1 MVDYSE
7 ILMQSMDVLV
17 NKRLSELEFDKTII
31 CTVIDASN
39 AENGEYEVT
48 DGATTFSAYSK
59 DVTFKEEDSVYVTI
73 PNGDYGNQKLIVGKH
88 VSPGESLTYISPLDS
103 FINITG
109 DLCNFTS
116 TASLLANS
124 KNTITKNGESLD
136 VPNRKT
142 IWKATVQN
150 GKGFERLGIQAEFKT
165 WLKKLRVNSGNFGLC
180 LFVSYIDKASVNAE
194 DSVKVAQFVLDSD
207 DMYGNP
213 YNFES
218 FYSQSKTFD
227 VSFIKGQ
234 ITDLELVFYQDANF
248 GTSTGEAAPTKDSV
262 TGNTLMDNIFVQNV
276 QVGFG
281 YDITKFDDDAVL
293 IYCLNEPTYNLNN
306 LTQENHKTLKLRWIR
321 ATNEGI
327 YSVDAEDEIPEN
339 AEIHWYK
346 YQLKIQDEV
355 DELAGPLW
363 FEIEEGRNKLT
374 LEVDPDT
381 TEYSQ
386 QYKAIIEVPS
396 RQWIT
401 NQLDEEMNI
410 DYKLL
415 VINAEGKGD
424 DSDEKKL
431 LNQYEFDIQSQR
443 KIYASEPIE
452 FKSEVPVFDKMTA
465 DLINGLQ
472 ILVDEKGYKGNYL
485 LYNLSNQIQ
494 NSNEATKM
502 RVMRATY
509 KSLVTGEQTL
519 DGAESIVWKIPL
531 TNSMIYPPEDGKE
544 YKSTDAATSY
554 WVENGFAYI
563 KRLSGKSAA
572 IAQDPGTVSDW
583 SCEQKFRIKD
593 YYQESATN
601 NTVYCY
607 VIKNNVAYEASQEMT
622 FGPMGTNGTDFTFRM
637 SFESDNV
644 GITGQGNQIIKV
656 NLSMFDFNN
665 EKVPNFWNNGVNI
678 SWYHLNDADKDRLY
692 FCDEFGNKLS
702 TAPTI
707 NADKC
712 FYIRYVGGA
721 SIPHAA
727 ILQAQVTADPT
738 VAAGTKVL
746 NAVKLTCYLPIPYRA
761 NKDYCGIEGATK
773 ILYDSSGTKAD
784 YYKERY
790 RLWAVDG
797 LDQKEITDGVTWAIF
812 HPSYEAG
819 KDGSVVIDGWTYN
832 EENPEDETPI
842 GVEAAKN
849 HAPTFFPRL
858 TAANTITVPSM
869 YTELDGKTDR
879 DIYVTATRNG
889 TLVWSQPIMMT
900 RDAFS
905 STMLN
910 AWDGG
915 LTIDEENGTILSTM
929 IGAGKK
935 DSENR
940 FEGVMMGDVTDA
952 ISSSTLLGLY
962 GFNKGI
968 QSFGWKI
975 DGTGFIGKS
984 GQGQIIFDGNRGTI
998 SSGIWSISKQRIGME
1013 IDLDGP
1019 TAANKISTGS
1029 SMKMYGAAGQVE
1041 IDTSKDSKNLFVIK
1055 GRTNPVKA
1063 DGTTPIN
1070 NYFNFK
1076 YSDMLKISVDVAAAR
1091 REDTNNKPT
1100 GTDEVSTPTSFYLQ
1114 SLGYTPKG
1122 DNPKGTRLDLQNGY
1136 FYSFGQYG
1144 RIQFATG
1151 NTTFFRLADADNN
1164 VLFIIKGG
1172 TKNGSANAD
1181 SDNADG
1187 TDAIATVSSYYLQS
1201 SNFNSSDKTGTRL
1214 DLQKG
1219 KYTSYGKSGRIEM
1232 APDTNTF
1239 FRLADASNN
1248 VLFVIKTSNND
1259 SDSDPGSE
1267 GDGAVSGVATVSQYY
1282 IQSSNFSSSDKKG
1295 TRLDLQSGKYTSYG
1309 TAGYVIID
1317 SNHAGL
1323 FRVGAKSSDKYYNL
1337 MYVGSSSSYYIQNLA
1352 WATSSGTTGSK
1363 WNLNNGRF
1371 DAKSTGG
1378 SIAIHPDTPS
1388 GLFVVK
1394 VGTGENEKIILNVGT
1409 TYYLQSSDYNTDNH
1423 KGVRFD
1429 LATGKITAFNFQVDA
1444 YKTDG
1449 KYIKINS
1456 GAETYPLNVNGNFLV
1471 GWDGS
1476 TILKGNA
1483 TLTVQSGKIQSGK
1496 DGDTKGKYYSLNEGG
1511 GHIGGWYL
1519 TSNSFQS
1526 WNPSGTAG
1534 DYSSQMGT
1542 DGTMKLDG
1550 KKWTLRLDE
1559 NRFSVYPHGE
1569 NGYSLLKAGIVLDSS
1584 RIDLSMDSTHRIS
1597 IGSSMINISSD
1608 GWMLAM
1614 GGTTIGTPQGP
1625 YTNSGIT
1632 LGKSSGTRIHLTDSS
1647 IRIEAKNGGLIILN
1661 GSAGIISAG
1670 TNASG
1675 ARDGIPTIFFG
1686 STTLSIKSNGNGK
1699 VTVDGNGILLEG
1711 DNMYLKGST
1720 LWVND
1725 TQSGYTGSF
1734 SVKTGMF
1741 KSRSL
1746 SFVKG
1751 ILVSVGSETDDDKG
1765 DNPWAES

>member
-7 ILMQSMDVLV
+7 ILMQSVDVLV
-17 NKRLSELEFDKTII
+17 SKRLSDLEFDKTII
-31 CTVIDASN
+31 CTIVDASN

-165 WLKKLRVNSGNFGLC
+165 WLKKLKVNSGNFGLC

-234 ITDLELVFYQDANF
+234 ITNLELVFYQDANF

-346 YQLKIQDEV
+346 YQLKVQDEV

-401 NQLDEEMNI
+401 NQLDEDMNI

-431 LNQYEFDIQSQR
+431 LDQYEFDIQSQR

-644 GITGQGNQIIKV
+644 GITGQDNQVIKV

-721 SIPHAA
+721 SVPHAA

-819 KDGSVVIDGWTYN
+819 NDGSVVIDGWTYN

-984 GQGQIIFDGNRGTI
+984 GQGQIIFDGNHGTI

-1076 YSDMLKISVDVAAAR
+1076 YSDMLKISVDVAAAQK
-1091 REDTNNKPT
+1091 EDTDNKPT

-1114 SLGYTPKG
+1114 SLGYTPSGK
-1122 DNPKGTRLDLQNGY
+1122 NPQGTRLDLQNGY
-1136 FYSFGQYG
+1136 FYSFGKYG

-1172 TKNGSANAD
+1172 KKADNSDNAD
-1181 SDNADG
+1181 SDGSDG
-1187 TDAIATVSSYYLQS
+1187 VDATPTVSSYYLQS
-1201 SNFNSSDKTGTRL
+1201 SNFDSTTTKDNSGNVTKWPVGTRLDLQNGKFTSYGTCGRVEIATSTATFFRLADATNHVLFVIKGSARNDTDGESAELTGDSGQTSAYYLQSSNFNPNAKEGSNSKPTGTRL
-1214 DLQKG
+1214 DLQNG
-1219 KYTSYGKSGRIEM
+1219 KFTTYGSK
-1232 APDTNTF
+1232 
-1239 FRLADASNN
+1239 
-1248 VLFVIKTSNND
+1248 
-1259 SDSDPGSE
+1259 
-1267 GDGAVSGVATVSQYY
+1267 
-1282 IQSSNFSSSDKKG
+1282 
-1295 TRLDLQSGKYTSYG
+1295 
-1309 TAGYVIID
+1309 GYVIINSSTSSLFKVYGYDNTAKKYKPLMVVGSSYYLQTLDYVPENGTTAGAGTKIDLAQGRITSYKFTIKAVNAEKGQIVINSD
-1317 SNHAGL
+1317 SGSKPLQIIGNNSDRTKNAEFTVEWDGSVTCTNLTATVGGTIGPFKIDSTSFTYGTGGWGGSTVYLGTSGFSLNGSNFKVAASTGETWIAGKL
-1323 FRVGAKSSDKYYNL
+1323 HVTGTGDIAGITISSDKLSAGGSSGGSYSFNKNGKLTATEAEFTKCIVHDYLQFGDDQCVDKSANFGYAWYSFDTATVVQSVNTIHYHYWNL
-1337 MYVGSSSSYYIQNLA
+1337 AGVLGEWLAGKDAQVVNYVYFDEGDITTCTALTKATRHWVDRKVNYVGLEPVEEESSTT
-1352 WATSSGTTGSK
+1352 TSTGSTDT
-1363 WNLNNGRF
+1363 GR
-1371 DAKSTGG
+1371 
-1378 SIAIHPDTPS
+1378 HPS
-1388 GLFVVK
+1388 V
-1394 VGTGENEKIILNVGT
+1394 
-1409 TYYLQSSDYNTDNH
+1409 
-1423 KGVRFD
+1423 
-1429 LATGKITAFNFQVDA
+1429 
-1444 YKTDG
+1444 
-1449 KYIKINS
+1449 
-1456 GAETYPLNVNGNFLV
+1456 
-1471 GWDGS
+1471 
-1476 TILKGNA
+1476 
-1483 TLTVQSGKIQSGK
+1483 
-1496 DGDTKGKYYSLNEGG
+1496 G
-1511 GHIGGWYL
+1511 GHAV
-1519 TSNSFQS
+1519 QV
-1526 WNPSGTAG
+1526 A
-1534 DYSSQMGT
+1534 
-1542 DGTMKLDG
+1542 
-1550 KKWTLRLDE
+1550 
-1559 NRFSVYPHGE
+1559 
-1569 NGYSLLKAGIVLDSS
+1569 
-1584 RIDLSMDSTHRIS
+1584 ID
-1597 IGSSMINISSD
+1597 
-1608 GWMLAM
+1608 
-1614 GGTTIGTPQGP
+1614 
-1625 YTNSGIT
+1625 
-1632 LGKSSGTRIHLTDSS
+1632 
-1647 IRIEAKNGGLIILN
+1647 
-1661 GSAGIISAG
+1661 
-1670 TNASG
+1670 
-1675 ARDGIPTIFFG
+1675 
-1686 STTLSIKSNGNGK
+1686 
-1699 VTVDGNGILLEG
+1699 
-1711 DNMYLKGST
+1711 
-1720 LWVND
+1720 
-1725 TQSGYTGSF
+1725 
-1734 SVKTGMF
+1734 
-1741 KSRSL
+1741 
-1746 SFVKG
+1746 
-1751 ILVSVGSETDDDKG
+1751 
-1765 DNPWAES
+1765 

>member
-17 NKRLSELEFDKTII
+17 NKRLSDLQFDKTII
-31 CTVIDASN
+31 CTIVDASN
-39 AENGEYEVT
+39 AEKGEYEVT
-48 DGATTFSAYSK
+48 DGATTFTAYSK
-59 DVTFKEEDSVYVTI
+59 DVTFKEEDSVYITI

-88 VSPGESLTYISPLDS
+88 VSQGESLTYISPLDT

-124 KNTITKNGESLD
+124 MTTIEKEIEKEIKTLQ

-142 IWKATVQN
+142 IWKGTVSN
-150 GKGFERLGIQAEFKT
+150 GKGFERLCIKADFRT
-165 WLKKLRVNSGNFGLC
+165 WLKKLKVNEGNYGLC
-180 LFVSYIDKASVNAE
+180 LFISYLDKATVNSQ
-194 DSVKVAQFVLDSD
+194 DSVKIAQYILDSN

-218 FYSQSKTFD
+218 FYTQSKTFD
-227 VSFIKGQ
+227 ITNITGQ
-234 ITDLELVFYQDANF
+234 ITNLELVFYQDANF
-248 GTSTGEAAPTKDSV
+248 STTTGEAAPTIDSS
-262 TGNTLMDNIFVQNV
+262 TGNNLMDNIFVQNISI
-276 QVGFG
+276 GFG
-281 YDITKFDDDAVL
+281 YDITKFTEDTVM

-306 LTQENHKTLKLRWIR
+306 LTQENRKTLNLRWIR
-321 ATNEGI
+321 KTNEGI
-327 YSVDAEDEIPEN
+327 YSVDSEDEIPEN

-346 YQLKIQDEV
+346 YQLKVQDEV

-374 LEVDPDT
+374 LEVDPDVG
-381 TEYSQ
+381 EYTQ

-415 VINAEGKGD
+415 KINAESKSE
-424 DSDEKKL
+424 DSEEVKL
-431 LNQYEFDIQSQR
+431 LSQYEFDIESQR
-443 KIYASEPIE
+443 KIFESDPIE

-472 ILVDEKGYKGNYL
+472 IIVDENGYKGNYL

-494 NSNEATKM
+494 NPNEASKT
-502 RVMRATY
+502 RIMRATY

-519 DGAESIVWKIPL
+519 DGAESIIWKIPL
-531 TNSMIYPPEDGKE
+531 VNSMIYPPQDGKE
-544 YKSTDAATSY
+544 YNSSDVATSY
-554 WVENGFAYI
+554 WIKDGYAYI

-572 IAQDPGTVSDW
+572 VSESAGTVTDW
-583 SCEQKFRIKD
+583 SAEQKFRIKD

-607 VIKNNVAYEASQEMT
+607 VVKNNVAYEASQELT

-644 GITGQGNQIIKV
+644 GITGQDSQVIKI

-692 FCDEFGNKLS
+692 FCDEVGNKLS

-721 SIPHAA
+721 DIPHAA
-727 ILQAQVTADPT
+727 ILQAQVTVDPT

-746 NAVKLTCYLPIPYRA
+746 NAVKLTCYLPVPYRD
-761 NKDYCGIEGATK
+761 NSDLCGIEGATK
-773 ILYDSSGTKAD
+773 ILYDSSGTNPE

-797 LDQKEITDGVTWAIF
+797 LDQKEIVDGVTWAIF
-812 HPSYEAG
+812 HPSYEAD

-842 GVEAAKN
+842 GIEAAKN

-879 DIYVTATRNG
+879 NIYVTATINDI
-889 TLVWSQPIMMT
+889 TVWSQPIMMT

-910 AWDGG
+910 SWDGS
-915 LTIDEENGTILSTM
+915 LTIDENNGTILSTM

-940 FEGVMMGDVTDA
+940 FEGVMMGDVTDV

-984 GQGQIIFDGNRGTI
+984 GQGQIIFNGNRGTI

-1041 IDTSKDSKNLFVIK
+1041 IDTSRDSKNLFVIK
-1055 GRTNPVKA
+1055 GRTNPVKS
-1063 DGTTPIN
+1063 DGKTPIN

-1076 YSDMLKISVDVAAAR
+1076 YSDMLKISVDVAAAQK
-1091 REDTNNKPT
+1091 EDTNNKPT
-1100 GTDEVSTPTSFYLQ
+1100 GIDEVSTPTSFYLQ

-1122 DNPKGTRLDLQNGY
+1122 THPKGTRLDLQNGY

-1172 TKNGSANAD
+1172 KKSDGTNNED
-1181 SDNADG
+1181 SDDAKG
-1187 TDAIATVSSYYLQS
+1187 TDATPVVSSYYLQS
-1201 SNFNSSDKTGTRL
+1201 SNFNSSEKTGTRL

-1239 FRLADASNN
+1239 FRLADANN
-1248 VLFVIKTSNND
+1248 KVLFVIKSSSSEDGNGTS
-1259 SDSDPGSE
+1259 
-1267 GDGAVSGVATVSQYY
+1267 SQYY
-1282 IQSSNFSSSDKKG
+1282 LQSSTFDASENKG
-1295 TRLDLQSGKYTSYG
+1295 TRLDLQNGKYTSYG
-1309 TAGYVIID
+1309 TYGRVIID
-1317 SNHAGL
+1317 SSNSTILKIDYRNGN
-1323 FRVGAKSSDKYYNL
+1323 SYTNL
-1337 MYVGSSSSYYIQNLA
+1337 MTIGENSYWLRSIDYGTENSGKGSC
-1352 WATSSGTTGSK
+1352 
-1363 WNLNNGRF
+1363 WNLSNGVF
-1371 DAKSTGG
+1371 ESYNTGG
-1378 SIAIHPDTPS
+1378 KILIQPNNANA
-1388 GLFVVK
+1388 LFVVNDS
-1394 VGTGENEKIILNVGT
+1394 TGT
-1409 TYYLQSSDYNTDNH
+1409 TLMNIGTNNYYLQSSGYSLSTPTV
-1423 KGVRFD
+1423 KGKGFRID
-1429 LATGKITAFNFQVDA
+1429 IGAGTISASDFNLFAKGDS
-1444 YKTDG
+1444 G
-1449 KYIKINS
+1449 YIQIGTS
-1456 GAETYPLNVNGNFLV
+1456 GTYAINVNGKFQV
-1471 GWDGS
+1471 EW
-1476 TILKGNA
+1476 
-1483 TLTVQSGKIQSGK
+1483 
-1496 DGDTKGKYYSLNEGG
+1496 DGDTYLRQSATLIVESGLIRSGNKGSSGNYYYTLNQDGG
-1511 GHIGGWYL
+1511 TIAGWSIGESSISKNNIELNSASGYILCGQESDTSSAYCKILDDGTLKAKGVEIAGKIEATSGMIGGWKITSTMIASDNNNIQLFSGLVVGSSSTPGTITLNDGSLNLNRGADLRVNGGNIYL
-1519 TSNSFQS
+1519 YGSDDTSGNMYVNNDGFIRINGGQLILTGLDELDSDSFEDS
-1526 WNPSGTAG
+1526 IILYT
-1534 DYSSQMGT
+1534 T
-1542 DGTMKLDG
+1542 DG
-1550 KKWTLRLDE
+1550 
-1559 NRFSVYPHGE
+1559 GE
-1569 NGYSLLKAGIVLDSS
+1569 HRGITK
-1584 RIDLSMDSTHRIS
+1584 DLSVART
-1597 IGSSMINISSD
+1597 
-1608 GWMLAM
+1608 
-1614 GGTTIGTPQGP
+1614 
-1625 YTNSGIT
+1625 
-1632 LGKSSGTRIHLTDSS
+1632 LTDSY
-1647 IRIEAKNGGLIILN
+1647 
-1661 GSAGIISAG
+1661 
-1670 TNASG
+1670 
-1675 ARDGIPTIFFG
+1675 
-1686 STTLSIKSNGNGK
+1686 TLHFLG
-1699 VTVDGNGILLEG
+1699 
-1711 DNMYLKGST
+1711 
-1720 LWVND
+1720 
-1725 TQSGYTGSF
+1725 
-1734 SVKTGMF
+1734 
-1741 KSRSL
+1741 
-1746 SFVKG
+1746 G
-1751 ILVSVGSETDDDKG
+1751 ILVGFST
-1765 DNPWAES
+1765 